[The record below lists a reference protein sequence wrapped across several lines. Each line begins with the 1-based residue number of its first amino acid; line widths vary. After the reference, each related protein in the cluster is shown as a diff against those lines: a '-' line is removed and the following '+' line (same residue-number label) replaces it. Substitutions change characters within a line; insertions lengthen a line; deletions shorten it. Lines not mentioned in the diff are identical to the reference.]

1 MDTFPRVF
9 DYAVDTSMSGPDAD
23 RIQPATPL
31 LHLLDTKFPD
41 ICIKDELLA
50 CDQGD
55 LQERPITF
63 KSFSRNALNKAMTL
77 EQGRPHCWKIISLA
91 YQLGALA
98 REIAGSVL

>member
-1 MDTFPRVF
+1 MFSI
-9 DYAVDTSMSGPDAD
+9 YAVGTGMSAPDAG
-23 RIQPATPL
+23 RIQPAIPL
-31 LHLLDTKFPD
+31 LHLLDAKFPD

>member
-1 MDTFPRVF
+1 MDTFLRVF
-9 DYAVDTSMSGPDAD
+9 DYAVGTGMSAPRRPDSASY
-23 RIQPATPL
+23 PL
-31 LHLLDTKFPD
+31 PHSLDTKFPD

-77 EQGRPHCWKIISLA
+77 EQGRPHCRKIISLA

-98 REIAGSVL
+98 REIAGSLL